1 MSTDRKLT
9 YSRKA
14 RELELLPTK
23 EVRLSDETTG
33 PEHNEEPFVEING
46 YEKNEGVFSYDIV
59 YVISGGEHKEKV
71 FLRELINRKNIHS
84 LRVIFESK
92 TNQGLQPYQMQELWK
107 RIEVS
112 REICVDG
119 ENYQLDD
126 VDRVFL
132 LSDVD
137 EFYEQLIQI
146 EGKNEPEYQW
156 IISNPCFEMWLY
168 YCFRDSPQRDLAII
182 EPLPVSQRSQKM
194 KRLCKDLIDGG
205 MRPEKAFEQ
214 MEKGIENSERY
225 YEEDDNGIP
234 VLYATQMH
242 KMAQHLL
249 ERMNRNDKEYATFL
263 ENKKLWAQKTKKCK

>member
-14 RELELLPTK
+14 SELELLPTK

-33 PEHNEEPFVEING
+33 PEHNEVPFVEING

-59 YVISGGEHKEKV
+59 YVISGGEHKERV
-71 FLRELINRKNIHS
+71 FLRELITQKHIHS
-84 LRVIFESK
+84 LRVVFKSK
-92 TNQGLQPYQMQELWK
+92 VNQGLQPYQMQELWK

-119 ENYQLDD
+119 ENYQLDA

-137 EFYEQLIQI
+137 EFYDQLIQI
-146 EGKNEPEYQW
+146 EGKNEPEHQW

-168 YCFRDSPQRDLAII
+168 YCFRDSPQGELAKI
-182 EPLPVSQRSQKM
+182 EPLPVSQRSQEM
-194 KRLCKDLIDGG
+194 KKWCNKLIKGG
-205 MRPEKAFEQ
+205 MQPEKAFEN
-214 MEKGIENSERY
+214 METGIKNSERHY
-225 YEEDDNGIP
+225 KEDCNGIP

-242 KMAQHLL
+242 KMAQDFLK
-249 ERMNRNDKEYATFL
+249 RMNRNAMEYATFL
-263 ENKKLWAQKTKKCK
+263 ENKKLWAQKMRKCK

>member
-1 MSTDRKLT
+1 MSTDRKLA

-33 PEHNEEPFVEING
+33 PEHNEVPFVEING

-71 FLRELINRKNIHS
+71 FLRELITQKHIHS

-92 TNQGLQPYQMQELWK
+92 DNQGLQPYQMQAHWEK
-107 RIEVS
+107 IEIS
-112 REICVDG
+112 RKIRVNGVD
-119 ENYQLDD
+119 YQLDD

-146 EGKNEPEYQW
+146 EGKNEPEHQW

-168 YCFRDSPQRDLAII
+168 YCFRDSPQRDLAKI
-182 EPLPVSQRSQKM
+182 EHLPVSQRSQEM
-194 KRLCKDLIDGG
+194 KKWCNKLIKGG
-205 MRPEKAFEQ
+205 MQPEKAFEQ
-214 MEKGIENSERY
+214 MEKGIKNSERY

-242 KMAQHLL
+242 KMAQDFIK
-249 ERMNRNDKEYATFL
+249 RMNRNDMEYATFL
-263 ENKKLWAQKTKKCK
+263 ENKKLWAQKMRKCK

>member
-92 TNQGLQPYQMQELWK
+92 ANQGLQPYQMQELWK

-119 ENYQLDD
+119 ENYQLDA

-146 EGKNEPEYQW
+146 EGKNEPEHQW

-168 YCFRDSPQRDLAII
+168 YCFRDSPQRDLAKI
-182 EPLPVSQRSQKM
+182 EPLPVSQRSQEM
-194 KRLCKDLIDGG
+194 KKWCNKLIGGG

-214 MEKGIENSERY
+214 MERGIENSERY
-225 YEEDDNGIP
+225 YEEDCNGIP

-249 ERMNRNDKEYATFL
+249 KRMNRNDMEYATFL
-263 ENKKLWAQKTKKCK
+263 ENKKLWAQKMGKCK

>member
-194 KRLCKDLIDGG
+194 KRLCNKLIDGG

-214 MEKGIENSERY
+214 MERGIENSERY
-225 YEEDDNGIP
+225 YEEDCNGIP

-263 ENKKLWAQKTKKCK
+263 ENKKLWVQKTKKCK

>member
-194 KRLCKDLIDGG
+194 KRLCNKLIDGG
-205 MRPEKAFEQ
+205 MLPEKAFEQ
-214 MEKGIENSERY
+214 MERGIENSERY
-225 YEEDDNGIP
+225 YEEDCNGIP

-263 ENKKLWAQKTKKCK
+263 ENKKLWVQKTKKCK

>member
-14 RELELLPTK
+14 SELELLPTK

-33 PEHNEEPFVEING
+33 PEHNEVPFVEING

-71 FLRELINRKNIHS
+71 FLRELITQKHIHS
-84 LRVIFESK
+84 LRVVFKSK
-92 TNQGLQPYQMQELWK
+92 VNQGLQPYQMQELWK

-119 ENYQLDD
+119 ENYQLDA

-146 EGKNEPEYQW
+146 EGKNEPEHQW

-168 YCFRDSPQRDLAII
+168 YCFRDSPQGDLAII
-182 EPLPVSQRSQKM
+182 EPLPVSQRSQEM
-194 KRLCKDLIDGG
+194 KKWCNKLIKGG
-205 MRPEKAFEQ
+205 MQPAKAFEN
-214 MEKGIENSERY
+214 METGIKNSERY
-225 YEEDDNGIP
+225 YEEDSNGIP

-242 KMAQHLL
+242 KMAQDFLK
-249 ERMNRNDKEYATFL
+249 RMNRNDMEYATFL
-263 ENKKLWAQKTKKCK
+263 ENKKLWAQKMRKCK

>member
-59 YVISGGEHKEKV
+59 YVISGGEHKEKI

-107 RIEVS
+107 RIQVS

-119 ENYQLDD
+119 ENYQLDA

-146 EGKNEPEYQW
+146 EGKNEPEHQW

-168 YCFRDSPQRDLAII
+168 YCFRDSPQEDLAII

>member
-14 RELELLPTK
+14 KELELLPTK

-33 PEHNEEPFVEING
+33 SEHNEVPIVEING

-59 YVISGGEHKEKV
+59 YVISGGERKEWL
-71 FLRELINRKNIHS
+71 FLLELITQKHIHS
-84 LRVIFESK
+84 LRVVFESK
-92 TNQGLQPYQMQELWK
+92 ANQGLQPYQMQELWK

-119 ENYQLDD
+119 ENYQLDA

-146 EGKNEPEYQW
+146 EGKNEPEHQW

-168 YCFRDSPQRDLAII
+168 YCFRDSPQGDLAII
-182 EPLPVSQRSQKM
+182 EPLPVSQRSQEM
-194 KRLCKDLIDGG
+194 KKWCNKLIKGG
-205 MRPEKAFEQ
+205 MQPAKAFEN
-214 MEKGIENSERY
+214 METGIKNSERHY
-225 YEEDDNGIP
+225 KEDCNGIP

-242 KMAQHLL
+242 KMAQDFLK
-249 ERMNRNDKEYATFL
+249 RMNRNDMEYATFL
-263 ENKKLWAQKTKKCK
+263 ENKKLWAQKMRKCK

>member
-9 YSRKA
+9 YSRKT

-33 PEHNEEPFVEING
+33 PGHNEVPFVETNG

-59 YVISGGEHKEKV
+59 YVISGGERKEKN
-71 FLRELINRKNIHS
+71 FLHELITQKQIRS
-84 LRVIFESK
+84 VRVIFESK
-92 TNQGLQPYQMQELWK
+92 ANQGLQPYQMQELWK

-119 ENYQLDD
+119 ENYQLDA

-137 EFYEQLIQI
+137 EFNEQLIQI
-146 EGKNEPEYQW
+146 EGKNEPEHQW

-168 YCFRDSPQRDLAII
+168 YCFRDSPQKDLAEI
-182 EPLPVSQRSQKM
+182 ETLLVSQRSQKM
-194 KRLCKDLIDGG
+194 KSLCKDLIAGG
-205 MRPEKAFEQ
+205 MQTEKAFKQ
-214 MEKGIENSERY
+214 MERGIENSKRY
-225 YEEDDNGIP
+225 YKEDCNGIP
-234 VLYATQMH
+234 MLYSTQMH
-242 KMAQHLL
+242 QMAQYLL
-249 ERMNRNDKEYATFL
+249 ERMNRNDNEYATFL
-263 ENKKLWAQKTKKCK
+263 DNKKLWAQKMRKCK

>member
-14 RELELLPTK
+14 KELELLPTK

-33 PEHNEEPFVEING
+33 PEHNEVPFVEING

-59 YVISGGEHKEKV
+59 YVISGGERKEWL
-71 FLRELINRKNIHS
+71 FLLELITQKHIHS
-84 LRVIFESK
+84 LRVVFESK
-92 TNQGLQPYQMQELWK
+92 ANQGLQPYQMQELWK

-119 ENYQLDD
+119 ENYQLDA

-146 EGKNEPEYQW
+146 EGKNEPEHQW

-168 YCFRDSPQRDLAII
+168 YCFRDSPQGDLAII
-182 EPLPVSQRSQKM
+182 EPLPVSQRSQEM
-194 KRLCKDLIDGG
+194 KKWCNKLIDGG
-205 MRPEKAFEQ
+205 MRPEKAFDN
-214 MEKGIENSERY
+214 METGIKNSERY
-225 YEEDDNGIP
+225 YEEDSNGIP

-249 ERMNRNDKEYATFL
+249 KRMNRNDMEYATFL
-263 ENKKLWAQKTKKCK
+263 ENKKSWAQKMRKCK

>member
-9 YSRKA
+9 YSRKT

-71 FLRELINRKNIHS
+71 FLRELITQKQIHS

-119 ENYQLDD
+119 ENHQLDA

-146 EGKNEPEYQW
+146 EGKNEPEHQW

-182 EPLPVSQRSQKM
+182 EPLPVSQRSQEM
-194 KRLCKDLIDGG
+194 KKWCNKLIDGG

-214 MEKGIENSERY
+214 MERGIENSERY
-225 YEEDDNGIP
+225 YEEDCNGIP

-263 ENKKLWAQKTKKCK
+263 ENKKLWVQKTKKCK

>member
-33 PEHNEEPFVEING
+33 PEHNEVPFVEING

-71 FLRELINRKNIHS
+71 FLRELINRKNIRS

-92 TNQGLQPYQMQELWK
+92 ANQGLQPYQMQELWK

-146 EGKNEPEYQW
+146 EGKNEPEHQW

-182 EPLPVSQRSQKM
+182 EPLPVSQRSQEM
-194 KRLCKDLIDGG
+194 KKWCNKLIGGG

-214 MEKGIENSERY
+214 MERGIENSERY
-225 YEEDDNGIP
+225 YEEDCNGIP

>member
-1 MSTDRKLT
+1 
-9 YSRKA
+9 
-14 RELELLPTK
+14 
-23 EVRLSDETTG
+23 
-33 PEHNEEPFVEING
+33 
-46 YEKNEGVFSYDIV
+46 
-59 YVISGGEHKEKV
+59 
-71 FLRELINRKNIHS
+71 
-84 LRVIFESK
+84 
-92 TNQGLQPYQMQELWK
+92 MQELWK

-194 KRLCKDLIDGG
+194 KRLCNKLIDGG

-214 MEKGIENSERY
+214 MERGIENSERY
-225 YEEDDNGIP
+225 YEEDCNGIP

-263 ENKKLWAQKTKKCK
+263 ENKKLWVQKTKKCK

>member
-1 MSTDRKLT
+1 MLTDRKLT

-33 PEHNEEPFVEING
+33 PEHNEVPFVEING
-46 YEKNEGVFSYDIV
+46 YEKKEGVFSYDIV
-59 YVISGGEHKEKV
+59 YVISGGERKEKI
-71 FLRELINRKNIHS
+71 FLRELITQKHIHS

-92 TNQGLQPYQMQELWK
+92 DNQGLQPYQMQAHWEK
-107 RIEVS
+107 IEIS
-112 REICVDG
+112 RKIRVNEVD
-119 ENYQLDD
+119 YQLDD

-146 EGKNEPEYQW
+146 EGKNEPEHQW

-182 EPLPVSQRSQKM
+182 EPLPVSQRSQEM
-194 KRLCKDLIDGG
+194 KKWCNKLIKGG
-205 MRPEKAFEQ
+205 MQPEKAFEQ
-214 MEKGIENSERY
+214 MEKGIKNSERHY
-225 YEEDDNGIP
+225 KEDCNGIP

-249 ERMNRNDKEYATFL
+249 ERMNRNDREYATFL
-263 ENKKLWAQKTKKCK
+263 ENKKLWAQKTKKCR

>member
-33 PEHNEEPFVEING
+33 PEHNEVPFVEING

-71 FLRELINRKNIHS
+71 FLRELITQKHIHS
-84 LRVIFESK
+84 LRVVFKSK
-92 TNQGLQPYQMQELWK
+92 VNQGLQPYQMQELWK

-119 ENYQLDD
+119 ENYQLDA

-146 EGKNEPEYQW
+146 EGKNEPEHQW

-182 EPLPVSQRSQKM
+182 EPLPVSQRSQEM
-194 KRLCKDLIDGG
+194 KKWCNKLIDGG

-214 MEKGIENSERY
+214 MERGIENSERY
-225 YEEDDNGIP
+225 YEEDCNGIP
-234 VLYATQMH
+234 GLYATQMH

-263 ENKKLWAQKTKKCK
+263 ENKKLWVQKTKKCT

>member
-71 FLRELINRKNIHS
+71 FLRELITQKQIHS

-119 ENYQLDD
+119 ENYQLDA

-146 EGKNEPEYQW
+146 EGKNEPEHQW

>member
-9 YSRKA
+9 YSRKT

-33 PEHNEEPFVEING
+33 PEHNEVPIVEING

-71 FLRELINRKNIHS
+71 FLRELINRKNIRS

-92 TNQGLQPYQMQELWK
+92 ANQGLQPYQMQELWR

-112 REICVDG
+112 REIYVNG
-119 ENYQLDD
+119 ESYQLDA

-137 EFYEQLIQI
+137 EFYKQLIQI
-146 EGKNEPEYQW
+146 EGKNEPEHQW

-182 EPLPVSQRSQKM
+182 EPLPVSQRSQEM

-225 YEEDDNGIP
+225 YEEDCNGIP